1 MSGSETN
8 YSASEIKLARSQ
20 CFEKPKKSGCAE
32 QQNWCVGE
40 EEERRAEREREEEE
54 ASLKPWTS
62 AATTSVIFSPLKTHD
77 LHYEG
82 VFDKASRITHYTLAD
97 ITSRLFP

>member
-8 YSASEIKLARSQ
+8 YSVSEIKLARSQ

-32 QQNWCVGE
+32 QRNSCVGE
-40 EEERRAEREREEEE
+40 EEESEEREREEEE
-54 ASLKPWTS
+54 ASLKAWTS
-62 AATTSVIFSPLKTHD
+62 AATTSVIFSPLKTHN

-82 VFDKASRITHYTLAD
+82 VFHKAARITHYTLAD

>member
-8 YSASEIKLARSQ
+8 YSVSEIKLARSQ

-32 QQNWCVGE
+32 QRNSCVGE
-40 EEERRAEREREEEE
+40 EESRAEREREEEE
-54 ASLKPWTS
+54 ASLKAWTS
-62 AATTSVIFSPLKTHD
+62 AATTSVIFSSLKTHD

-82 VFDKASRITHYTLAD
+82 VFDKAARITHYTLAD

>member
-1 MSGSETN
+1 M
-8 YSASEIKLARSQ
+8 SEIKLARSQ

-32 QQNWCVGE
+32 QRNSCVGE
-40 EEERRAEREREEEE
+40 EEESRAEREREEEE
-54 ASLKPWTS
+54 ASLKAWTS

-82 VFDKASRITHYTLAD
+82 VFDKAARITHYTLAD